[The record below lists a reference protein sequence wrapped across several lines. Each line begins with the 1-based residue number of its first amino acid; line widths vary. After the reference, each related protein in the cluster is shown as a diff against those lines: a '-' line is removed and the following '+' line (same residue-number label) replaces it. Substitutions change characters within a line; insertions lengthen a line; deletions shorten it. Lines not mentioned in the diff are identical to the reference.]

1 MLTNIELAIVC
12 LDVEL
17 AIGMEVNVDIGV
29 LCIVGNTEDTFKGD
43 DTLSDWMMVPDVF
56 V

>member
-12 LDVEL
+12 LEVEL
-17 AIGMEVNVDIGV
+17 AMEVNVDIGV

-43 DTLSDWMMVPDVF
+43 DTLGDWTMVPDVF